1 MRFEK
6 ASMRMSGRF
15 KELASIGCQ
24 APPRLTKSRFITV
37 TSSQVQLGIFYTG
50 FFASTCHYVVG
61 PVQSCT
67 RDGFKNKNTVFYNCM
82 KIFKTCFGTILKL
95 HLYKHSKKAIWFWQ
109 CLIGND
115 LDFPDVY
122 QQLDGLE
129 TRRWDPSPRPIER
142 GRRYKLK
149 VETKVC

>member
-6 ASMRMSGRF
+6 ASMRMSGRL

-24 APPRLTKSRFITV
+24 APHRLTKSRFITV

-50 FFASTCHYVVG
+50 FFAQLVIMSLVLSRHVPGMDSRT
-61 PVQSCT
+61 
-67 RDGFKNKNTVFYNCM
+67 KNTVFYNCM

-129 TRRWDPSPRPIER
+129 TRRWAPGP
-142 GRRYKLK
+142 GRQKG
-149 VETKVC
+149 EDITS